1 MGKNGN
7 IWALINIVFDEF
19 KNIYKKRLPDISH
32 CQVADKSLLFNTVM
46 IKFVIL
52 LVYIYFFFSANLH
65 ILILVELMLKVV
77 FISLV
82 ILSTIR
88 VEIYSP
94 SRANMKNKQVKT
106 VLYLFLDFEWRFD
119 DKVGQMRFS
128 VVSNL

>member
-1 MGKNGN
+1 MVSIGGMRAGY
-7 IWALINIVFDEF
+7 I
-19 KNIYKKRLPDISH
+19 ISH

-46 IKFVIL
+46 IKFVIQ

-82 ILSTIR
+82 ILLTIR

-94 SRANMKNKQVKT
+94 SRANMINKQVKT
-106 VLYLFLDFEWRFD
+106 VLNLFLDFAWRFD

-128 VVSNL
+128 VVSKL